1 VVVVG
6 GGGGAVVVVGGA
18 VVVVLVLVV
27 LVVLVVLGTV
37 ATTARLVV
45 SGESPPSLPL
55 EHPARLPTT
64 TSAPITSPLLR
75 TSPPPLDAPS
85 QLLWNWAPT

>member
-27 LVVLVVLGTV
+27 LVVVLGTV

-55 EHPARLPTT
+55 EHAAMLTT
-64 TSAPITSPLLR
+64 ATSAPITSPAFRTLR
-75 TSPPPLDAPS
+75 PPPDAP
-85 QLLWNWAPT
+85 ARC